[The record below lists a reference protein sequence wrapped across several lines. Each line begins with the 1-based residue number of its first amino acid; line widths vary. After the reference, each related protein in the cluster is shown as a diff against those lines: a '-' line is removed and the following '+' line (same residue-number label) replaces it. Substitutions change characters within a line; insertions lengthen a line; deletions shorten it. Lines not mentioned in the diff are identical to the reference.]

1 MISLLVIGYG
11 SPLHRD
17 DAAGRHVA
25 ERVAAWEQPDVR
37 AVSVRQLTPELSV
50 SISQALRVVF
60 VDASLVESGGPVKLS
75 ELRPEASATLS
86 AHFSD
91 PAWLLGLCRTL
102 YGTCPEAWLL
112 KIPTVD
118 LELGEELS
126 AVGKA
131 GVEGALDLLASVFVL
146 PPKERAERRV
156 FAVPEQLPSICGEDR
171 SPAPV

>member
-1 MISLLVIGYG
+1 
-11 SPLHRD
+11 
-17 DAAGRHVA
+17 
-25 ERVAAWEQPDVR
+25 
-37 AVSVRQLTPELSV
+37 
-50 SISQALRVVF
+50 
-60 VDASLVESGGPVKLS
+60 
-75 ELRPEASATLS
+75 
-86 AHFSD
+86 
-91 PAWLLGLCRTL
+91 LCRAL
-102 YGTCPEAWLL
+102 HGTCPEAWLL